1 MSFLKAI
8 TTGAVLAVGTMYGG
22 TTWARTLSFA
32 LTPPLESHYGAAAK
46 AFAETLK
53 TESGGKLTVNISPG
67 GALGGERE
75 VLEGMQIGTIDAAI
89 TSTGPVG
96 NFVPDIYALDF
107 PYLFKDTA
115 SARKILDGP
124 IGQDLLG
131 KFDKVGLVGLA
142 WGENGFRE
150 LTNSVHPI
158 KTPEDLKGLK
168 VRTMENQVH
177 IAAFKAVG
185 AAPTPMSWTEVI
197 TALQQ
202 GTIDGQENPIPI
214 IVSNKLWESQK
225 YVSMTDHVYSPALIV
240 MSKITW
246 DSLSQDEQGWVRDAA
261 TAAVKADRAWVDKTV
276 ADGIATMKSH
286 GMQVVEHV
294 DKAAFAKAM
303 EPAYTEY
310 AKKFGVT
317 DLVEKI
323 RKAQEQ

>member
-8 TTGAVLAVGTMYGG
+8 VTGAVLAAGTMSGG
-22 TTWARTLSFA
+22 ATWARQLSFA
-32 LTPPLESHYGAAAK
+32 SALPMQSHYGAAAT
-46 AFAETLK
+46 AFADTLK
-53 TESGGKLTVNISPG
+53 EKSGGKLTVNISPG

-96 NFVPDIYALDF
+96 TFIPEIYALDF
-107 PYLFKDTA
+107 PYLFTSRED
-115 SARKILDGP
+115 ARKILDGP
-124 IGQDLLG
+124 IGNDLLAS
-131 KFDKVGLVGLA
+131 FSKVGLIGLA

-150 LTNSVHPI
+150 ITNSVRPI
-158 KTPEDLKGLK
+158 RTPADLQGLK
-168 VRTMENQVH
+168 IRTMENQVH
-177 IAAFKAVG
+177 IAAFKAAG

-202 GTIDGQENPIPI
+202 GTIDGEENPIPV

-225 YVSMTDHVYSPALIV
+225 YITMTDHVYSPAVIV

-246 DSLSQDEQGWVRDAA
+246 DSLSPEEQGWVRDAA

-276 ADGIATMKSH
+276 ADGIATMKAH

-303 EPAYTEY
+303 QPAYTEY

-323 RKAQEQ
+323 RKAQQQ